1 MRGRRGVR
9 DRDAARLR
17 HMIDA
22 GRGAVDSVRG
32 RTLDEFLADRILR
45 NSVVRD
51 IEVLGEAASR
61 MSPGFRAVHPEVDWA
76 GIVGMR
82 NRLIHA
88 YFDVDGVRVWKTVQE
103 EIPPLV
109 ARIRRWVPKEEE
121 E

>member
-1 MRGRRGVR
+1 
-9 DRDAARLR
+9 
-17 HMIDA
+17 MIDA

-32 RTLDEFLADRILR
+32 KTLQDLLADRILR

-61 MSPGFRAVHPEVDWA
+61 LSPAFRRAHPEIDWA

-88 YFDVDGVRVWKTVQE
+88 YFDVDPARV
-103 EIPPLV
+103 
-109 ARIRRWVPKEEE
+109 
-121 E
+121 